1 VIVMMR
7 PRRSPSTSWPRR
19 TRQSSSNAARSIL
32 PAGPVRIDSQQE
44 QQFRPVDVSMPAI
57 TVWSSST

>member
-7 PRRSPSTSWPRR
+7 PRRSPST
-19 TRQSSSNAARSIL
+19 QQAAQNAPELVERGAVD
-32 PAGPVRIDSQQE
+32 PPGGAVRIDAQQE